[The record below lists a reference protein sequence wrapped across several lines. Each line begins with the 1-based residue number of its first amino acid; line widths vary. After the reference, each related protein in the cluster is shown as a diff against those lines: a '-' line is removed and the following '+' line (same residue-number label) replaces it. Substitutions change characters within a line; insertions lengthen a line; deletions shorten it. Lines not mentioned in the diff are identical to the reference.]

1 MSKFDTY
8 EAYLQQCPKERWIA
22 LQNFQGIRGYTK
34 IPLAPITLIYGQN
47 SAGKSSIHDA
57 FHFINGF
64 FSGEWDHHTTTAYLD
79 RWANINRPINIRTH
93 PSE

>member
-34 IPLAPITLIYGQN
+34 IPLAPNTFLYGQN
-47 SAGKSSIHDA
+47 SAGKSSIHDV
-57 FHFINGF
+57 FHFIKVLLD
-64 FSGEWDHHTTTAYLD
+64 EWDMV
-79 RWANINRPINIRTH
+79 N
-93 PSE
+93 